1 MTIADHIYE
10 EVQALPDAL
19 AREVL
24 DFIGYIEMKYDLK
37 STREGDL
44 KKAQEAAMARVWDNR
59 TDDEVW
65 NDL

>member
-1 MTIADHIYE
+1 MTIADQIYE
-10 EVQALPDAL
+10 EVQTLPEEL

-24 DFIGYIEMKYDLK
+24 DFIGFIESKHDVKSARDRDLQ
-37 STREGDL
+37 
-44 KKAQEAAMARVWDNR
+44 KAQGPVMNRVWGNQ

>member
-37 STREGDL
+37 STQEGDL

>member
-1 MTIADHIYE
+1 MSIANQIYE
-10 EVQALPDAL
+10 EVQGLPDVL

-24 DFIGYIEMKYDLK
+24 DFIGFIEMKYDLK
-37 STREGDL
+37 TTQDRDL
-44 KKAQEAAMARVWDNR
+44 QKAQGAAMTRVWDNQ

>member
-1 MTIADHIYE
+1 
-10 EVQALPDAL
+10 
-19 AREVL
+19 
-24 DFIGYIEMKYDLK
+24 MKYDLN
-37 STREGDL
+37 STQEGDL